1 MKNEIQAHKEEMI
14 EQFNNIDNMPII
26 EYEYEPNEFDV
37 FYIDVDS
44 RGIYVIGSN
53 LRIDWDYV
61 FTLDEHLQELYEQ
74 IAQSYN

>member
-1 MKNEIQAHKEEMI
+1 MKTEIQAHKEEMI

-44 RGIYVIGSN
+44 RGIYVMGSN

>member
-14 EQFNNIDNMPII
+14 EQFNNMDNMPII